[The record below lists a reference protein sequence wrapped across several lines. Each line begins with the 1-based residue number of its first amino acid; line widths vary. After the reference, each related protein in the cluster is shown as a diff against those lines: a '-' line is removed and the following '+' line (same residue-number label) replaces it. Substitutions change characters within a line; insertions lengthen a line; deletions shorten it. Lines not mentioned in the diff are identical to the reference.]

1 MKMLSYWF
9 MFMFFSYKLLN
20 AVIYAFMFLILF
32 VKVYNGML
40 TLAHLS
46 STHSMYKMLS

>member
-1 MKMLSYWF
+1 MKTLSYWF
-9 MFMFFSYKLLN
+9 MFMFFTYKLLN
-20 AVIYAFMFLILF
+20 AVVSFMFLILF